1 MNCVPTF
8 SNSVCSEYFRKTL
21 SILQAYSFN
30 VIPSWIP
37 LLQHQSIPY
46 NDTLP
51 TYKEVATAVNR
62 CRRSSSACPL
72 DQISIIIL
80 QRCAFLR
87 SMLHAMI
94 VECWKEKHIPSCWKR
109 SVAILIYKKGD
120 TSDPANFRPIT
131 LQPVLY
137 KILATIIR
145 QRMSAY
151 LEQNK
156 FVDKKFQKGFWSAV
170 DGVGEH
176 TETLTHIIRDSRRHQ
191 RSLVITL
198 LDLKNA
204 FGEVHHDLIRAA
216 LRYHHL
222 PDLFTQLFDSIYLN
236 SLITVTAND
245 ECTDFIRVEKG
256 VLQGDP
262 CSPLLFN
269 LCFNLLMQALAKPE
283 FKNLGFIWGPM
294 EVSFECSW
302 LQFAD
307 DAAIVSNSVK
317 DAQQTTEYIHCLV
330 RVVTHDNT
338 FGQMCNIWIEEI

>member
-1 MNCVPTF
+1 M
-8 SNSVCSEYFRKTL
+8 
-21 SILQAYSFN
+21 
-30 VIPSWIP
+30 
-37 LLQHQSIPY
+37 
-46 NDTLP
+46 
-51 TYKEVATAVNR
+51 NR

-87 SMLHAMI
+87 SMLHAII

-109 SVAILIYKKGD
+109 SATILIYKKGD

-156 FVDKKFQKGFWSAV
+156 FVDKKFQKGFWPAV

-176 TETLTHIIRDSRRHQ
+176 TETLIHIIRDSRRHQ

-222 PDLFTQLFDSIYLN
+222 PDLFTQLFDSIYQN

-245 ECTDFIRVEKG
+245 ECTDFIRVEKS

-283 FKNLGFIWGPM
+283 FKNLGFIWGPR

-317 DAQQTTEYIHCLV
+317 DAQQLLNIFIAWCEWSHMTIRLDKC
-330 RVVTHDNT
+330 VTFGLKKSDNT
-338 FGQMCNIWIEEI
+338 FAQYQPALFISNEKIPSVPSGESFVYLGKIFNSDMKND